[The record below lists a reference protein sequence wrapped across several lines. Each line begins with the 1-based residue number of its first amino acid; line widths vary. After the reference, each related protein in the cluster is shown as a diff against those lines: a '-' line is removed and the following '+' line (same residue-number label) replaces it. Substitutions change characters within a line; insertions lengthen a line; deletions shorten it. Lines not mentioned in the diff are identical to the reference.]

1 MVGEALCR
9 DNAENIKEGEEGG
22 KFGFWRFGIDEVEL
36 DNGST
41 TGVVTMWDPRV
52 NAVFSDFVGATH
64 LCIGEIRGNDDPT
77 AYSEERPWLI
87 VYNEKR
93 NDYMATLICDGAEA
107 SLWDGTESKRTLM
120 KMVNNQDIDTY
131 TSYPVSVLKLK
142 KGNTKDPND
151 DDALWKIN
159 YNADQTTDVVYNQ
172 DFCRWQ
178 VHTEQP
184 SVAPSDLPSLSP
196 SMQPSLRPSASPSQS
211 PVRAAGTAG
220 NTQKQSEDKLVQKT
234 TQVQEEIKIG
244 AEKEKTE
251 KTKKS
256 ADEKVTRVSPN
267 AEETSAVP
275 ESHPSLRSSGIP
287 SGSPVLP
294 PTPSF

>member
-9 DNAENIKEGEEGG
+9 DNAENINEGEEGG
-22 KFGFWRFGIDEVEL
+22 KFGFWRFGIDEVKL

-64 LCIGEIRGNDDPT
+64 LCIGEIRGDDDPS

-107 SLWDGTESKRTLM
+107 SLWDGTESKRTLL

-142 KGNTKDPND
+142 KGTTKDPND

-196 SMQPSLRPSASPSQS
+196 SMQPSLPPSASPSQS
-211 PVRAAGTAG
+211 PGTSTAG
-220 NTQKQSEDKLVQKT
+220 NTPKQPEDRLVQKT

-244 AEKEKTE
+244 SENKKKE

-256 ADEKVTRVSPN
+256 ADEKAAQVNPN
-267 AEETSAVP
+267 AEEASTAPKSQ
-275 ESHPSLRSSGIP
+275 PSLRSSGAP
-287 SGSPVLP
+287 SGSPTV
-294 PTPSF
+294 SS

>member
-159 YNADQTTDVVYNQ
+159 SMPIRLPTLFITKIFADGRSTLSNRQLLRVT
-172 DFCRWQ
+172 CRRCRRQ
-178 VHTEQP
+178 C
-184 SVAPSDLPSLSP
+184 
-196 SMQPSLRPSASPSQS
+196 S
-211 PVRAAGTAG
+211 PVY
-220 NTQKQSEDKLVQKT
+220 D
-234 TQVQEEIKIG
+234 
-244 AEKEKTE
+244 
-251 KTKKS
+251 
-256 ADEKVTRVSPN
+256 
-267 AEETSAVP
+267 
-275 ESHPSLRSSGIP
+275 H
-287 SGSPVLP
+287 LP
-294 PTPSF
+294 RPPKAQ

>member
-1 MVGEALCR
+1 MGLNGEFSCLVVGEALCR

-52 NAVFSDFVGATH
+52 NHVFSDFVGATH
-64 LCIGEIRGNDDPT
+64 LCIGEIRGNDDPS

-87 VYNEKR
+87 VYDEKR
-93 NDYMATLICDGAEA
+93 NDYMATLLCDGAEA
-107 SLWDGTESKRTLM
+107 SLWDGSKSKRTML
-120 KMVNNQDIDTY
+120 KMVNNQDIDMY

-151 DDALWKIN
+151 DNALWKIN
-159 YNADQTTDVVYNQ
+159 YNADRTTDVVYNQ

-196 SMQPSLRPSASPSQS
+196 SMQPSLRPSASPSPS
-211 PVRAAGTAG
+211 
-220 NTQKQSEDKLVQKT
+220 
-234 TQVQEEIKIG
+234 QVPSSHPSQ
-244 AEKEKTE
+244 
-251 KTKKS
+251 
-256 ADEKVTRVSPN
+256 
-267 AEETSAVP
+267 VP
-275 ESHPSLRSSGIP
+275 SSHPSQVPSSHPSLRPSSVP
-287 SGSPVLP
+287 SGSPTPP
-294 PTPSF
+294 PTP